1 MILSEEARKTR
12 REYFKRYRETNRE
25 RIRKISQKHYLK
37 KKSKEND
44 ASEASLASLASLASE
59 YLDFNK
65 GYAVK
70 KERITQNLSMC
81 DSVREQFDKIKT
93 NDILSITHTKN
104 AQTKNAITYT
114 FTVTVKQKNKTCL
127 FCHSERGKI
136 TIQLNQLICG
146 EIKIN

>member
-44 ASEASLASLASLASE
+44 ASEASLVSLASE

-81 DSVREQFDKIKT
+81 DSIREQFDKIQT
-93 NDILSITHTKN
+93 NDILSIT
-104 AQTKNAITYT
+104 QTKTVPAKKPIVYT

>member
-1 MILSEEARKTR
+1 MILSEEGRQLR
-12 REYFKRYRETNRE
+12 NEYFKRYREANKE
-25 RIRKISQKHYLK
+25 RISKISKKHYAK
-37 KKSKEND
+37 KKLKEAVSD
-44 ASEASLASLASLASE
+44 
-59 YLDFNK
+59 YLDYNK

-81 DSVREQFDKIKT
+81 DSIREQFDKIQT
-93 NDILSITHTKN
+93 NDILSIT
-104 AQTKNAITYT
+104 QTKNVQTKKPIVYT

-136 TIQLNQLICG
+136 TIQINQVICG